1 MALNESEWDLMGFN
15 ESEWDLMG
23 LNGTYVPSGSFL
35 HCYGIDGPQEYK
47 IRIMMGVFIPVR
59 LAMLNSKDNLN
70 YI

>member
-35 HCYGIDGPQEYK
+35 HCYGIDGP
-47 IRIMMGVFIPVR
+47 
-59 LAMLNSKDNLN
+59 
-70 YI
+70 